1 MRGGAAPYAELTALR
16 AVFCLSEIM
25 AWWKRIAAAR
35 IAWIVVVVTAT
46 HLAAAAI
53 ILSLSIPPPVFPDQD
68 VVEIVLADLEPAP
81 APERE
86 PPIETP
92 QPTPEPA
99 IVAPAPSSTPQPTP
113 QTEPRPEPR
122 LATPEVLVQLEPSDG
137 TDVSSQP
144 APASSTLSDT
154 PLSDGIVTEAQ
165 IANVLQKANCLAL
178 KRHEDGACPP
188 PDPFDVAIAAEER
201 DVPPEQLYRS
211 DPRYVAQTVDDK
223 MFEAE
228 AAKRFLWPDQDLFN
242 DPMAPGAYNARRIR
256 NGQEPLWSQ
265 EIRDGFSKED

>member
-1 MRGGAAPYAELTALR
+1 
-16 AVFCLSEIM
+16 M

-35 IAWIVVVVTAT
+35 IAWIVVAVTVT

-68 VVEIVLADLEPAP
+68 VVEIVLADLEPAVPPDSAPEP
-81 APERE
+81 APDLPVE
-86 PPIETP
+86 PPTP
-92 QPTPEPA
+92 IPEPAIMAPAPSPVPQPPPQTEPTPEP
-99 IVAPAPSSTPQPTP
+99 PS
-113 QTEPRPEPR
+113 
-122 LATPEVLVQLEPSDG
+122 ATPEVLVQLEPSDG
-137 TDVSSQP
+137 ATIENPPSVAADAMSN
-144 APASSTLSDT
+144 T
-154 PLSDGIVTEAQ
+154 PLSDGLVTEAQ

-201 DVPPEQLYRS
+201 DVPPEQLFRS

-228 AAKRFLWPDQDLFN
+228 TAKRFLWPDKDLFN

-256 NGQEPLWSQ
+256 TGQEPLWSQ